1 MRRRLDIGVLFASK
15 LPHYN
20 YMGTHTYL
28 IRIDETFVKVHGTHK
43 AFHKGGNS
51 SCRTHIRQHYDIYK
65 KKCEKANIPINH
77 WAIPHDIWK
86 TMEEEKAAKEQGQLM
101 KKQQQQQL
109 DFQTVTGPHEFTR
122 VGTLHA
128 VTKLIATN
136 NEVFHSLALYS
147 EK

>member
-1 MRRRLDIGVLFASK
+1 LDVGVLFASK

-20 YMGTHTYL
+20 YMEMHTYL
-28 IRIDETFVKVHGTHK
+28 TRIDQDFVKAHGTRK

-77 WAIPHDIWK
+77 WAIPRDIWK
-86 TMEEEKAAKEQGQLM
+86 TMEEEKEAEEQGRLT

-109 DFQTVTGPHEFTR
+109 IFKTVTGPHEFTR
-122 VGTLHA
+122 AGTLYA

-136 NEVFHSLALYS
+136 NEVSH
-147 EK
+147 